1 VLSSIRELI
10 SASTP
15 EHADRRAA
23 VYGYALAGLVFF
35 KLARGIE
42 QSVRMDS
49 LEHWLS
55 LPFTLGLDLVVAVG
69 FGALGI
75 GLARIVRGSWFRV
88 AASAVLLPLALLMP
102 ADLLSHRLTGAPLT
116 VPRLRGDEGATMKD
130 LGLLGADDFAL
141 GIGGIVLCVAG
152 LWAALRFLG
161 RHAFVRRL
169 ASPRALLATATIGV
183 ALHGAGVALHLD
195 EGELAEQPVVAMLA
209 SFAEPAA
216 LSGLALTDAQ
226 WRELIRAKKIK
237 AAPSAPALPDDRP
250 RNAIIFLAE
259 GIDYGHTGFAPR
271 FSGQPRARDKN
282 LPNPTPNLRRRHADH
297 GLLFDRYYANWHAS
311 IQAIFS
317 VTCSAFPPLQ
327 GDIVRIKPRIDCGQ
341 LSEVARARGM
351 RAGLFHGGL
360 FSFYDKLALL
370 GRRGFSI
377 ELDAAELAQKSKRQ
391 KHEWGIDDRAV
402 VEATLKWI
410 DSQKGKPFFALIIP
424 ITAHYPYWTPREFK
438 KPFKGGS
445 REMKFLNGVAFQDE
459 VLELLAQ
466 GLEKRGLYDDTV
478 IAWLGDHG
486 HYVGEPKRVT
496 PGLRGFYEPNIHTP
510 LVLLN
515 PKLFKNQKQRV
526 SRRLGSHI
534 DLLPTMLDAVH
545 LADDPRHDG
554 QSLLSPRF
562 EPRRVFFGA
571 ENGRFVGFIDGNDKV
586 AVEVRGKRAE
596 LYDLAKDPDELSN
609 LAGDR
614 RAEVEKLRLDAVKFA
629 RAVQAR
635 IAAAPELSEKL
646 SPGQVYDLFSDHA
659 AVSITAPDRTVTS
672 CGRGRDA
679 ACPSTGPVMSQHAG
693 TVQREQRRCL
703 IVKVPGEGQLSLEV
717 HDPDTLALLS
727 STLAVLPDKAS
738 QDARFIAFATVDG
751 KPSEPVTVGRSA
763 PVMRVEHPRPRRSFR
778 ITLEQKVTKK
788 PPPIDAAVDEAP
800 PPEPREVCVQLS
812 ALFTK

>member
-1 VLSSIRELI
+1 MRHWV

-15 EHADRRAA
+15 ERAERRAA
-23 VYGYALAGLVFF
+23 VYGYVLAGLVLF
-35 KLARGIE
+35 KLVRAIE
-42 QSVRMDS
+42 QSARMDAH
-49 LEHWLS
+49 EHWLS
-55 LPFTLGLDLVVAVG
+55 LPVTLGLDLLVAVG
-69 FGALGI
+69 FGVVAVA
-75 GLARIVRGSWFRV
+75 LARIPGALWFRI
-88 AASAVLLPLALLMP
+88 AAWALLLPLALLMP
-102 ADLLSHRLTGAPLT
+102 ADVMSHRLTGAPLT
-116 VPRLRGDEGATMKD
+116 MQRLRGDEGATLKD

-152 LWAALRFLG
+152 IWAALRFLG
-161 RHAFVRRL
+161 KRRL
-169 ASPRALLATATIGV
+169 AQRLAGWRALLATAAIGA
-183 ALHGAGVALHLD
+183 ALHGTGLALHLD
-195 EGELAEQPVVAMLA
+195 EGELAEQPVVAMIG
-209 SFAEPAA
+209 SFVEPAA
-216 LSGLALTDAQ
+216 LAGLALSDAQ
-226 WRELIRAKKIK
+226 WRELNRAKKIK
-237 AAPSAPALPDDRP
+237 AAPSAPQLPDDRP

-259 GIDYGHTGFAPR
+259 GIDYGHTGFGPR
-271 FSGQPRARDKN
+271 FNGKPRAGDKN

-370 GRRGFSI
+370 GRRAFSV

-410 DSQKGKPFFALIIP
+410 DSQPKDKPFFALLIP
-424 ITAHYPYWTPREFK
+424 ITAHYPYWTPRDFK

-515 PKLFKNQKQRV
+515 PKLFKHQKQRV

-534 DLLPTMLDAVH
+534 DLLPTVLDAMH

-571 ENGRFVGFIDGNDKV
+571 ENGRFVGFIDGDDKV
-586 AVEVRGKRAE
+586 AVELRGKRAE
-596 LYDLAKDPDELSN
+596 LYDLAKDPDELKN
-609 LAGDR
+609 LAAERKG
-614 RAEVEKLRLDAVKFA
+614 EVEQLRKEAMKFA

-646 SPGQVYDLFSDHA
+646 SPEQVYDLFREHA
-659 AVSITAPDRTVTS
+659 SVSITAPDRTVTS
-672 CGRGRDA
+672 CGSGRGA
-679 ACPSTGPVMSQHAG
+679 SCPSTGPVMSQYAG

-703 IVKVPGEGQLSLEV
+703 MVKVPGEGQLSLEV
-717 HDPDTLALLS
+717 RDRDTLALLS
-727 STLAVLPDKAS
+727 STLAVLPDKSEA
-738 QDARFIAFATVDG
+738 DARFTAFATVDG
-751 KPSEPVTVGRSA
+751 KPNKLVTLSRSSTM
-763 PVMRVEHPRPRRSFR
+763 VRVEHPRPRHSFR
-778 ITLEQKVTKK
+778 ITLEQRVSKK
-788 PPPIDAAVDEAP
+788 APEPDAAIDEAP
-800 PPEPREVCVQLS
+800 PEPRIVCVQLS
-812 ALFTK
+812 ALFLK